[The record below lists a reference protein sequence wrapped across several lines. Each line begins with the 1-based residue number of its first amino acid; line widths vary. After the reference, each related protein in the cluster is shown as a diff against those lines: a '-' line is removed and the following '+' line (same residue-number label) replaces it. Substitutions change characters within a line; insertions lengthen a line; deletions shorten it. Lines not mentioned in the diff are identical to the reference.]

1 MEPINNH
8 ARRKGFALFLLMY
21 TVTTGLL
28 ILGVFFHYQVP
39 IVENIMLRREL
50 IYHGSR
56 MEQQQQF
63 GEALGKVRQQLAIV
77 NDPGQNSGY
86 VDQIIAT
93 MLAGMRN
100 RITPQASG
108 FTFYD
113 DIMQCCLSLQQSKQ
127 QLRECRDAQQ
137 TIMALKME
145 VVQLQQ
151 QLDGKSREL
160 ENCRLLMMTNHAQT
174 TP

>member
-1 MEPINNH
+1 MKPINN
-8 ARRKGFALFLLMY
+8 RVRWKGFGLFLLLY
-21 TVTTGLL
+21 SVTTGLL
-28 ILGVFFHYQVP
+28 LLGVFLHYQVP
-39 IVENIMLRREL
+39 VAENTVLRREL
-50 IYHGSR
+50 LYHSSK
-56 MEQQQQF
+56 MELQQQF
-63 GEALGKVRQQLAIV
+63 GEALGKVRQQLTIV

-86 VDQIIAT
+86 VDQLIAT
-93 MLAGMRN
+93 TLAGMRN
-100 RITPQASG
+100 RITPQEPD

-137 TIMALKME
+137 MIMTLKME
-145 VVQLQQ
+145 VAQLQQ

-160 ENCRLLMMTNHAQT
+160 ENCRLLMMTNHTQT